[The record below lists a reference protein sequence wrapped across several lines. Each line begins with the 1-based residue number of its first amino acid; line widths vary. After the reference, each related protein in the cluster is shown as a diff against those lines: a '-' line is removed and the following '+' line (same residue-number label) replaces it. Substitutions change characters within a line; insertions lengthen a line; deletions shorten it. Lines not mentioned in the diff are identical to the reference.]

1 MNKTTLYSRKAN
13 FINSI
18 KFKIPINSSIND
30 LKIKNIHFFSKIL
43 PCGNIAIYGNYE
55 ILILYNIYLP
65 SNRLKNASACRKV
78 KFYKI
83 LKTNYSIKNKNLK
96 SSIKFITTP
105 QCFFSIYRHR
115 NSKYHLGL
123 NNFCK
128 VYLFSP
134 LFIALLDNNN
144 SKLLYDEY
152 NNTCK
157 GEVSKEIIKKKR
169 VIEANII
176 IARGCADL
184 YIEKDLA
191 IPSFSPPIWKIDN
204 ITITTDVSN
213 LDIIDENIIASGF
226 AIINIDYITSSIYY
240 CNGTTTGNFN
250 YMQVK
255 IPFSTPI
262 NLITEPNIKIK
273 NTDNCQLIK
282 SECLEETHKLK
293 AASNTASGEVVYN
306 KVTEKFI
313 IQIKVIATRKEKLY
327 I

>member
-1 MNKTTLYSRKAN
+1 MNKPTLYSRKTN

-18 KFKIPINSSIND
+18 KFKIPPNGSICD
-30 LKIKNIHFFSKIL
+30 LKIRNLRFFSKIL

-65 SNRLKNASACRKV
+65 NNRFKNASACRKV

-83 LKTNYSIKNKNLK
+83 LKTNYSIKNKYFK
-96 SSIKFITTP
+96 SSINFITTP
-105 QCFFSIYRHR
+105 RCLFSIYRHK
-115 NSKYHLGL
+115 NSKFHLGL

-134 LFIALLDNNN
+134 LFIMLLDNNN
-144 SKLLYDEY
+144 QKLLYYED

-157 GEVSKEIIKKKR
+157 DSIPKEIIKKKR
-169 VIEANII
+169 LIEANTIVGK
-176 IARGCADL
+176 GCVDL
-184 YIEKDLA
+184 YIEKDLD

-204 ITITTDVSN
+204 ITITINISD
-213 LDIIDENIIASGF
+213 LNIINENVITSGF
-226 AIINIDYITSSIYY
+226 AIINIDYITSIYY
-240 CNGTTTGNFN
+240 SNGTTTGNFN

-293 AASNTASGEVVYN
+293 DASTTTSGEVVYN
-306 KVTEKFI
+306 KVTEQFI

>member
-1 MNKTTLYSRKAN
+1 MNKPALYSKKTN

-18 KFKIPINSSIND
+18 KLKIPLNSSIND
-30 LKIKNIHFFSKIL
+30 LKIRNIHFFSKIL

-55 ILILYNIYLP
+55 ILILYNTYL
-65 SNRLKNASACRKV
+65 SSYKLKNTSVCRKV

-96 SSIKFITTP
+96 SSINFITTP
-105 QCFFSIYRHR
+105 QCFFSIYSHK
-115 NSKYHLGL
+115 NPKVYSGF

-134 LFIALLDNNN
+134 LFITLLDNTNQ
-144 SKLLYDEY
+144 KLLYYED

-157 GEVSKEIIKKKR
+157 SSIPKEIIKKKR
-169 VIEANII
+169 LIEATTIVG
-176 IARGCADL
+176 RGCINLD
-184 YIEKDLA
+184 IEKNLD

-204 ITITTDVSN
+204 ITITTDISN
-213 LDIIDENIIASGF
+213 LNIINEKIIASGF
-226 AIINIDYITSSIYY
+226 AIINIDYITSIYY
-240 CNGTTTGNFN
+240 SNGATTGNFN

-255 IPFSTPI
+255 IPFSTSI

-282 SECLEETHKLK
+282 SECLEETHKLNDE
-293 AASNTASGEVVYN
+293 SNTLSGEVVYN
-306 KVTEKFI
+306 KVTEQFI